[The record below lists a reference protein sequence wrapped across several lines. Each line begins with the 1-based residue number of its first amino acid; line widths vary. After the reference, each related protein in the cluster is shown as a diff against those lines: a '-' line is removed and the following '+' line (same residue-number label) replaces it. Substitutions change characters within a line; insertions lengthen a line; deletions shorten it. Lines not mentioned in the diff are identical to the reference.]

1 MKYER
6 INSLRRQ
13 KGISAEYIA
22 RTVYVSLRTYR
33 KYESGAIAP
42 PIDILIKIADI
53 LDVSLDY
60 LLGRDDFIARHSEE
74 KE

>member
-13 KGISAEYIA
+13 KGISAEYMA

-33 KYESGAIAP
+33 KYKSGDITP
-42 PIDILIKIADI
+42 PVDILIKIADI

-60 LLGRDDFIARHSEE
+60 LLARDDFIARHSEE